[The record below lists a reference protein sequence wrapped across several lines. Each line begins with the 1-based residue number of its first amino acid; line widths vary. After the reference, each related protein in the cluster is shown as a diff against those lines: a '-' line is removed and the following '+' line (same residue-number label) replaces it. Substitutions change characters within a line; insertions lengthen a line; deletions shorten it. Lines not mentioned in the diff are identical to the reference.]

1 MNSVRS
7 SAGGSGIGPVW
18 IIVAGV
24 LWGFSAFTKKILLVY
39 VDPILLNI
47 LNSLSVCAAFV
58 MIWIRPR
65 ELWNSFKRF
74 PLLYCLMAFF
84 GTTIG
89 TTLLYVA
96 IDSLDLSV
104 ASVVGKLQP
113 IFSIVIARI
122 ALGERM
128 TAKQLLWSVVAVFGA
143 YLVSIPDPL
152 SLFSTSNTTFWGLL
166 AALVSSLGWAI
177 SGVIGRRLTT
187 APSPPSPGQITFFR
201 YLLGSFFILPLMEPN
216 ALASA
221 QIQWSYGIPLIPTII
236 FLAIVTTAVPTWCF
250 YKGLSTVSA
259 GYASILELSSP
270 LTAVL
275 LGVVFL
281 REDLSITQI
290 MGVVTVIAAILLL
303 ENVQREKPT

>member
-1 MNSVRS
+1 MNSMKS
-7 SAGGSGIGPVW
+7 SSGELSLGPAWIVFAGI
-18 IIVAGV
+18 
-24 LWGFSAFTKKILLVY
+24 LWGLSAFTKKILLIY
-39 VDPILLNI
+39 VEPIALNI
-47 LNSLSVCAAFV
+47 INSLSVCAVFV

-65 ELWNSFKRF
+65 ELWRSFASF
-74 PLLYCLMAFF
+74 PILYSLMAFF

-89 TTLLYVA
+89 TTLLYIA

-113 IFSIVIARI
+113 IFSILIARI

-128 TAKQLLWSVVAVFGA
+128 TAKEFLWSAIAVFGA

-152 SLFSTSNTTFWGLL
+152 SLFSTSNTTLWGLL
-166 AALVSSLGWAI
+166 AALVSSLGWSI
-177 SGVIGRRLTT
+177 SGIIGRKLST

-201 YLLGSFFILPLMEPN
+201 YLLGSFFILPLVDPN
-216 ALASA
+216 ALANA
-221 QIQWSYGIPLIPTII
+221 QIEWSYGVPLIPTII
-236 FLAIVTTAVPTWCF
+236 LLAIVTTAVPTWCF

-281 REDLSITQI
+281 QEHLSITQI
-290 MGVVTVIAAILLL
+290 VGVVTVVAAILLL
-303 ENVQREKPT
+303 ESVQRAKRP